1 MNLDTLF
8 KIFEKFSSRPLY
20 FIFFGLSVCE
30 FLQKESALKSPNIE
44 NILYLLSAMIM
55 VVFLTWGYEWII
67 FRFNVTLEPHDQ
79 GDIGPTIGTATLA
92 VYLVYAFHFLSEQP
106 NALNLRLLTNSGF
119 IYSTTLLL
127 FSLESMKLRRLRQR

>member
-8 KIFEKFSSRPLY
+8 KIVEKFSSRPLY

-30 FLQKESALKSPNIE
+30 FLQKESALKNPNIE

-55 VVFLTWGYEWII
+55 VVFLTWGYEWLI
-67 FRFNVTLEPHDQ
+67 FKFNVTLEPHDQ

-92 VYLVYAFHFLSEQP
+92 VYLIYAFHFLSEQP
-106 NALNLRLLTNSGF
+106 DALNLRLLTNSGF

>member
-8 KIFEKFSSRPLY
+8 NILEKFSSRPLY
-20 FIFFGLSVCE
+20 LIFFGLSVCE
-30 FLQKESALKSPNIE
+30 FFQKESALKNPNIE

-55 VVFLTWGYEWII
+55 VVFLTWGYEWLI
-67 FRFNVTLEPHDQ
+67 FKLNVTLEPHDQ

-106 NALNLRLLTNSGF
+106 DALNLRLLTNSGF
-119 IYSTTLLL
+119 IYSTSLLL